1 MTDVSP
7 RRVVRDDRDERG
19 SATPLIVGFAVVLL
33 LMVAVVVDASAA
45 FLHRQGLDTLADG
58 AALFGADAGAEGG
71 EVYGGLDDQSL
82 ELTTARARAGVRSY
96 LADIGAHGTY
106 PGLQYVVTVR
116 GDQVVVT
123 ISAPLDLPLTVPGAP
138 QSARVSAT
146 SSAEVHLEW
155 GPDNAQQA
163 SHPRG

>member
-1 MTDVSP
+1 MADVAP
-7 RRVVRDDRDERG
+7 RRVARDNRDDRG
-19 SATPLIVGFAVVLL
+19 SAAPLIVGFAVVLL

-71 EVYGGLDDQSL
+71 EVYGGGLDDQSL
-82 ELTTARARAGVRSY
+82 ELTTAKARAGVRSY

-123 ISAPLDLPLTVPGAP
+123 ISAPVDLPLTVPGAP

-146 SSAEVHLEW
+146 SSAEVHLE
-155 GPDNAQQA
+155 
-163 SHPRG
+163 